1 MRYILLTQNV
11 KATPIIDKVVV
22 MRGLIIPFCV
32 AKREGDRTAGVVVG
46 SSLSVFL
53 QFDRSDSLALL
64 RKEEGDRTAGVVV
77 GSSLTVNYQFNR
89 RNTRNTCKCK
99 IPHFTLI

>member
-1 MRYILLTQNV
+1 MQNAEC
-11 KATPIIDKVVV
+11 KIIGATPIIDKVVV
-22 MRGLIIPFCV
+22 MRSLIIPFCV

-64 RKEEGDRTAGVVV
+64 RKEEGGPPSGGGRSYHPIFAKQKKGGEPPCVKMFF
-77 GSSLTVNYQFNR
+77 GFAFKR
-89 RNTRNTCKCK
+89 A
-99 IPHFTLI
+99 